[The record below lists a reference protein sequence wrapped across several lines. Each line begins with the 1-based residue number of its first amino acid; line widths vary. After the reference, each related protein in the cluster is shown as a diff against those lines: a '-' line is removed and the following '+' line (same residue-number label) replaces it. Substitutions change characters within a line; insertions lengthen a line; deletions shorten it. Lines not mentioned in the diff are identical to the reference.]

1 MPPSN
6 NETPAKE
13 SSFAQRTRKVAVD
26 RRATGSLT
34 IRTRVVGA
42 ITKLAPRPAVAG
54 YRRLTHHTAKIKIGC
69 TGNLAHAIH
78 GCAGIPCT

>member
-26 RRATGSLT
+26 RRATGSDVIAYL
-34 IRTRVVGA
+34 
-42 ITKLAPRPAVAG
+42 
-54 YRRLTHHTAKIKIGC
+54 
-69 TGNLAHAIH
+69 N
-78 GCAGIPCT
+78 